1 MGRNRA
7 LPTAD
12 GIGGTIVL
20 LRRQHA
26 RAKMQSPL
34 HDTRFET
41 NSGKKAA
48 PHIPASE
55 GKGVAIYRQNQR
67 KRPQPPAAETEKRPN
82 PPEAAE
88 TTKTEKHLRPLL
100 LQQRQKRRNPPEAAE
115 TAKAEK
121 HRWSRPA
128 ARSEKRRR
136 PFEKRESLSPERKI
150 RPGRR
155 NKLFLTIIYQVTAN
169 RADLFCNHPVRS
181 PCQRNGAD
189 SETAPEA
196 AGTACKRDKWYKI
209 GYNRLKLHIV
219 ALFFLHLSK
228 QRKLWSTPTI

>member
-1 MGRNRA
+1 MNLIFTLFCTLVVLLNPNLFQVRALFLHACLRMGRNRA

-12 GIGGTIVL
+12 SIGGTIVL

-67 KRPQPPAAETEKRPN
+67 KLPQSSAAETEKRPN

-88 TTKTEKHLRPLL
+88 TTKTEKRLRPLL
-100 LQQRQKRRNPPEAAE
+100 LQQRQKRRNPRKRLKPQRPKN
-115 TAKAEK
+115 TAG
-121 HRWSRPA
+121 PG
-128 ARSEKRRR
+128 
-136 PFEKRESLSPERKI
+136 PPQ
-150 RPGRR
+150 GRR
-155 NKLFLTIIYQVTAN
+155 NAADRSKRERASAQKEKSG
-169 RADLFCNHPVRS
+169 RADGINYF
-181 PCQRNGAD
+181 
-189 SETAPEA
+189 
-196 AGTACKRDKWYKI
+196 
-209 GYNRLKLHIV
+209 
-219 ALFFLHLSK
+219 
-228 QRKLWSTPTI
+228 

>member
-55 GKGVAIYRQNQR
+55 GKRVAIYRQNQR
-67 KRPQPPAAETEKRPN
+67 KRSQPPAAETEKRP
-82 PPEAAE
+82 
-88 TTKTEKHLRPLL
+88 
-100 LQQRQKRRNPPEAAE
+100 NPPEAAE

-155 NKLFLTIIYQVTAN
+155 NKLFLTIIYQVTTN
-169 RADLFCNHPVRS
+169 RADLFCNHPARS

-189 SETAPEA
+189 SGTAPEA
-196 AGTACKRDKWYKI
+196 AGTACKRDKRYKI

>member
-1 MGRNRA
+1 MALFLHACLRMGRNRA

-67 KRPQPPAAETEKRPN
+67 KLPQPPAAETEKRPN

-88 TTKTEKHLRPLL
+88 TAKT
-100 LQQRQKRRNPPEAAE
+100 
-115 TAKAEK
+115 EK

-136 PFEKRESLSPERKI
+136 PFERRDSVSARKEKS
-150 RPGRR
+150 G
-155 NKLFLTIIYQVTAN
+155 
-169 RADLFCNHPVRS
+169 RADGINYFRRLYTKLLQTGQTSFATTR
-181 PCQRNGAD
+181 R
-189 SETAPEA
+189 EA
-196 AGTACKRDKWYKI
+196 LAKGMERIRERRPRRRERLVKGTSGIKSDI
-209 GYNRLKLHIV
+209 IV
-219 ALFFLHLSK
+219 
-228 QRKLWSTPTI
+228 